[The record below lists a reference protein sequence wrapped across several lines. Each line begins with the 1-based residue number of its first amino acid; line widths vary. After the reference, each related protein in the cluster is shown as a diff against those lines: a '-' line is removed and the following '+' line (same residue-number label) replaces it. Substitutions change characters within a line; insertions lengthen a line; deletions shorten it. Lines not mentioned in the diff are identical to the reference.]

1 MAYVIDMPPVIMQE
15 VRDYEKATGR
25 SLEPQIVEFIMQELR
40 RRHSDDGWE
49 KKFDSLVE
57 TSTSRVRGT
66 SAYKF
71 NRADA
76 YAEGEFACIAG

>member
-1 MAYVIDMPPVIMQE
+1 MAYVIEMPPVVMQE

-25 SLEPQIVEFIMQELR
+25 SLEPRLVDFIMQELR
-40 RRHSDDGWE
+40 RRHSTDEWE

-57 TSTSRVRGT
+57 TSTSRLRGT
-66 SAYKF
+66 AAYKF

-76 YAEGEFACIAG
+76 YAEGEFA

>member
-1 MAYVIDMPPVIMQE
+1 MAYVIDMPPDIMQE

-25 SLEPQIVEFIMQELR
+25 SLEPRIVEFILQELR
-40 RRHSDDGWE
+40 RRRSTEDWE

-57 TSTSRVRGT
+57 ASTSRLRGT
-66 SAYKF
+66 PAYKF

-76 YAEGEFACIAG
+76 YAEGEFA

>member
-1 MAYVIDMPPVIMQE
+1 MAYVIDMPPAVMQG

-25 SLEPQIVEFIMQELR
+25 SLEPRIVEFIRQELQR
-40 RRHSDDGWE
+40 SHSVDDWE
-49 KKFDSLVE
+49 TEFDSLVE
-57 TSTSRVRGT
+57 TSSARLFGT

-76 YAEGEFACIAG
+76 YAEGEYA